1 MEGTMSEI
9 RLFAGDFAPKNWA
22 LCQGQTLA
30 INTNQ
35 ALFALLG
42 TTYGGN
48 GVTTFMLPN
57 FAGRSPM
64 GTGRAV
70 GVNPYQLG
78 QVDGSPT
85 VTMTTAQMPT
95 HTHISGTETVAIK
108 TYSDGGDS
116 GVPTGNTL
124 ASLSGLYTAQTSDA
138 TLKAISSSFSL
149 TPAGGTQ
156 PFSIEQPYLGM
167 NYIICLYGIFPSRN

>member
-35 ALFALLG
+35 ALFSLLG

-48 GVTTFMLPN
+48 GVSTFMLPN
-57 FAGRSPM
+57 FAGRNPM
-64 GTGRAV
+64 GTGNV
-70 GVNPYQLG
+70 SGLQNYQLG
-78 QVDGSPT
+78 QMDGTPT
-85 VTMTTAQMPT
+85 VTMTSLQMPT
-95 HTHISGTETVAIK
+95 HTHAPGTERVAIQ
-108 TYSDGGDS
+108 TYSESGDS
-116 GVPTGNTL
+116 GSPTGNTL
-124 ASLSGLYTAQTSDA
+124 ASLAGLYSDKA
-138 TLKAISSSFSL
+138 SDSTLKPITAAFSL
-149 TPAGGTQ
+149 TPTGGSQ
-156 PFSIEQPYLGM
+156 PFSIMQPFLGM